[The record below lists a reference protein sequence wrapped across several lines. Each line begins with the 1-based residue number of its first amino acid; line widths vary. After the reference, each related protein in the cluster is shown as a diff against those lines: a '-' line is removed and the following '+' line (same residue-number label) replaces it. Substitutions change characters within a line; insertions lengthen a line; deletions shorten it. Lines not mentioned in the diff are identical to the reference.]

1 MMKALA
7 IIYGIVFVAI
17 GVMGFLPHFTQ
28 KEMLFGMFQVNAMH
42 NIVHLV
48 TGLIALWV
56 GFSTASACRIFFQVF
71 GIIYLLVSFLGFYYG
86 DQMMLGIIAN
96 NAADSW
102 AHLLI
107 AFVTLFF
114 GFGIKVR
121 KQ

>member
-28 KEMLFGMFQVNAMH
+28 KGMLVGILQVNVML
-42 NIVHLV
+42 NVIHLA
-48 TGLIALWV
+48 TGIIALWV

-71 GIIYLLVSFLGFYYG
+71 GIIYLLASFLGFYYG
-86 DQMMLGIIAN
+86 DQMMLGMIAN

-107 AFVTLFF
+107 ALVTLYF
-114 GFGIKVR
+114 GFGIKTR
-121 KQ
+121 K